1 MIANPLEEAMRRA
14 INDRRI
20 FCMPQELISKTE
32 WAKLKEAVY
41 KSDSNASQQVLIA
54 VKDALT
60 AKLKLERDPGRKRNL
75 EADKDLL
82 ERLEFHLQKDSPLAR
97 HLLELLES
105 FGPLRANLPNMEDFG
120 KVIEGHSRPIAEQ
133 FFLYKI
139 QKEKDQ
145 RRRQALMA
153 LFEEVKKLYDQHV
166 EPLEIAFFVRKVDSL
181 TQLVEVLK

>member
-1 MIANPLEEAMRRA
+1 MIANPLEEAIRRV

-20 FCMPQELISKTE
+20 FWMPQELINKEE
-32 WAKLKEAVY
+32 WARLKEAAY
-41 KSDSNASQQVLIA
+41 KSDINTCRQVLTVA
-54 VKDALT
+54 KDALA
-60 AKLKLERDPGRKRNL
+60 AKLRVERDQKRKREL
-75 EADKDLL
+75 EADRALL
-82 ERLEFHLQKDSPLAR
+82 ERLEVHIQADSSR
-97 HLLELLES
+97 RLLELLES

-120 KVIEGHSRPIAEQ
+120 KVIEGHSRPVAEQ

-153 LFEEVKKLYDQHV
+153 LFEEVKRLYDQHV

-181 TQLVEVLK
+181 TQLVEVLQ